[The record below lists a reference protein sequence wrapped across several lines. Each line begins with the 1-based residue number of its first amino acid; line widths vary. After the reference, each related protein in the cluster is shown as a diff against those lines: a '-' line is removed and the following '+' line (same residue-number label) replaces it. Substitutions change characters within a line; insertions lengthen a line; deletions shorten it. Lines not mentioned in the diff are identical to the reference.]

1 MSPTKETILQ
11 AYKAKIQAQQSQIDG
26 LAKQL
31 NKISLSRLGVFIA
44 EIILVALII
53 SWGYH
58 WIYAILILLPLF
70 YFMVLVK
77 RQVKVQGELDYAKQ
91 LFWVYQNEE
100 DHLLMRKN
108 GYDDGE
114 SYENE
119 YHPYTADLDVF
130 GNLSLYAYVNR
141 CKTEKGKQLLAA
153 HFQSPLTREVIIE
166 RQEAIQEL
174 NAHMDDTFHFRAR
187 LQNHDPAKLKVIE
200 QQLEQDMP
208 LQLKFTESK
217 FLRSYVAIVPFVM
230 FGVLIA
236 GILFGGMVWN
246 LFALF
251 ALFNAAL
258 VFFNLKHI
266 NPVYY
271 GFSGSV
277 ELLKAFSGT
286 IAWTE
291 NISWKSSYIK
301 RLFSVEPGAV
311 PVSQEI
317 KELTAI
323 IQAFDAR
330 LNMIVAL
337 FLNLF
342 FLWDLKC
349 AIRLDKWY
357 KGSSV
362 HIIKGL
368 HRISHFEE
376 LISLATLTHNEP
388 DWNFPV
394 IQEDYSLEAEQ
405 IGHPL
410 IDYHKRIVN
419 DYTLS
424 SVPTV
429 DIVTGSNMAGKSTF
443 LRTVGVNMVLAFA
456 GAPVC
461 AKTFRLSIFNVL
473 SYMRIKDSLNDQTS
487 TFKAELNRLK
497 MILEE
502 SKRSA
507 NTFVLIDEMLR
518 GTNSKDKFSGS
529 KAFIERMIEQQTP
542 ALFAT
547 HDLALSEMERQ
558 YPEKVRNY
566 HFDIQITETEMHFDY
581 LLKHGACKTFNAAI
595 LLKQIGLNLK
605 ESSSIKG

>member
-1 MSPTKETILQ
+1 MSLNKETILL
-11 AYKAKIQAQQSQIDG
+11 AYQEKIQAQQRQIDT

-31 NKISLSRLGVFIA
+31 NQISFSRLGVLIA

-58 WIYAILILLPLF
+58 WIYILFILIPLV
-70 YFMVLVK
+70 YFMMLLK
-77 RQVKVQGELDYAKQ
+77 KQVSVQAELDYTKR

-114 SYENE
+114 CYENE

-141 CKTEKGKQLLAA
+141 CKTEKGRTLLAA
-153 HFQSPLTREVIIE
+153 HFQAPLSREVIID
-166 RQEAIQEL
+166 RQEAVQEL
-174 NAHMDDTFHFRAR
+174 NSHIENTFHFRAM
-187 LQNHDPAKLKVIE
+187 LQNHEPEKLKVME
-200 QQLEQDMP
+200 HQLTQDMA
-208 LQLKFTESK
+208 LQLKFTTSK
-217 FLRSYVAIVPFVM
+217 LLRSYVAITPILM

-236 GILFGGMVWN
+236 ASVVGGMVWN
-246 LFALF
+246 LFALM

-258 VFFNLKHI
+258 IFFNLKHI

-277 ELLKAFSGT
+277 ALLKSFSDS
-286 IAWTE
+286 IEWTE
-291 NISWKSSYIK
+291 KINWKSAYIK
-301 RLFSVEPGAV
+301 SFFSVEAEAV

-317 KELTAI
+317 KDLTTI
-323 IQAFDAR
+323 IKSFDAR

-349 AIRLDKWY
+349 AIRLEKWVQ
-357 KGSSV
+357 GSSD
-362 HIIKGL
+362 HIIQGL
-368 HRISHFEE
+368 HRIGQFEE
-376 LISLATLTHNEP
+376 LISFATLTHNEP
-388 DWNFPV
+388 EWNFPIV
-394 IQEDYSLEAEQ
+394 AQEFSLEALQ

-410 IDYHKRIVN
+410 INSDKRIVN
-419 DYTLS
+419 DYSLANQ
-424 SVPTV
+424 PTV

-443 LRTVGVNMVLAFA
+443 LRTLGVNMVLAFS
-456 GAPVC
+456 GAPIC
-461 AKTFRLSIFNVL
+461 AQAFQVSIFNIL

-502 SKRSA
+502 SKRMS
-507 NTFVLIDEMLR
+507 NSLVLIDEMLR

-529 KAFIERMIEQQTP
+529 KAFIERMIEQDTM

-558 YPEKVRNY
+558 HPNKVRNY
-566 HFDIQITETEMHFDY
+566 HFDIQITETAMHFDY

-595 LLKQIGLNLK
+595 LLKQIGLNLT
-605 ESSSIKG
+605 ENSNS

>member
-11 AYKAKIQAQQSQIDG
+11 AYQEKIQAQQSQIDG
-26 LAKQL
+26 LTKQL
-31 NKISLSRLGVFIA
+31 NHISFSRLGVLIA
-44 EIILVALII
+44 EVVLVALII

-58 WIYAILILLPLF
+58 WIYIFFILLPLL
-70 YFMVLVK
+70 YFMVLLK
-77 RQVKVQGELDYAKQ
+77 KQVRVQGELDYAKR
-91 LFWVYQNEE
+91 LFWVFKNEE

-114 SYENE
+114 EYENE

-153 HFQSPLTREVIIE
+153 HFQSPLTMGVIVE
-166 RQEAIQEL
+166 RQEAVQEL
-174 NAHMDDTFHFRAR
+174 NVHQDDTFHFRAQ
-187 LQNHDPAKLKVIE
+187 LQNHEPAKLKAIE
-200 QQLEQDMP
+200 QQLSQNMA
-208 LQLKFTESK
+208 LQLKFTTSK
-217 FLRSYVAIVPFVM
+217 WLRSYVAIAPLLM

-236 GILFGGMVWN
+236 GIIFNGMVWN
-246 LFALF
+246 VFALL
-251 ALFNAAL
+251 ALFHAAL

-277 ELLKAFSGT
+277 ALLKSFSGT
-286 IAWTE
+286 IEWTE
-291 NISWKSSYIK
+291 KITWNSAYIK
-301 RLFSVEPGAV
+301 SFFSVEAGAV

-317 KELTAI
+317 KDLTAI
-323 IQAFDAR
+323 IQSFDAR

-357 KGSSV
+357 KGSSE

-368 HRISHFEE
+368 HRIGHFEE
-376 LISLATLTHNEP
+376 LISFATLTHNEP

-394 IQEDYSLEAEQ
+394 IQQNFSLEAQQ

-410 IDYHKRIVN
+410 IAGNQRIAN
-419 DYTLS
+419 DYTFS
-424 SVPTV
+424 NQPTV

-443 LRTVGVNMVLAFA
+443 LRTLGVNMVLAFA

-461 AKTFRLSIFNVL
+461 AQTFRLSIFNIL

-502 SKRSA
+502 SKRTS

-529 KAFIERMIEQQTP
+529 KAFIERMIEQHTT

-547 HDLALSEMERQ
+547 HDLALSDMENQ
-558 YPEKVRNY
+558 HPDKVRNY

-595 LLKQIGLNLK
+595 LLKQIGLNLS
-605 ESSSIKG
+605 EEPNI